1 MDAKSFYKNLKPED
15 IKPLEEVVKIL
26 KEDSLDI
33 FVEGKS
39 VELNHDKQYE
49 AINLSLRGVNPKG
62 YDSSI
67 DKIKELGAEI
77 HEYKV
82 ETTDGKPN
90 YDAFVTDK
98 MIKGVN
104 IKFIGATEI
113 ILSYKM
119 ENKIVGPKI
128 RL

>member
-33 FVEGKS
+33 FVVDKAA
-39 VELNHDKQYE
+39 ELNHDKQYE
-49 AINLSLRGVNPKG
+49 VIILSLRGVNPKG
-62 YDSSI
+62 YISSI
-67 DKIKELGAEI
+67 DKIKKLGADI

-82 ETTDGKPN
+82 ETTDDKPN

-119 ENKIVGPKI
+119 ENKIVSPKI